1 MTAVTTPPRRR
12 AKVVVLGQGHVGLPL
27 AVAAAE
33 NGYGVVGYDSD
44 PERVR
49 TLAGGLSPI
58 PDVTSTRLAQLL
70 GTGRYR
76 PTDNAAELADFDIA
90 VITVPTPLNDE
101 RLPDLG
107 HVETAAVEVGRRL
120 RPGCLVILES
130 TSFPGTTEEVLA
142 PILRKESGLEP
153 GADFALGF
161 SPERIDPGN
170 VRWTIETT
178 PKVVSGIDAESLAR
192 TRDFYGGFLDD
203 IVAAGT
209 PKVAELAK
217 VFENTFRQVNIALV
231 NELAIHADRLGID
244 VWQALEVAGTKP
256 FGFMKFLP
264 GPGVGGHC
272 LPIDPVYLYWKVAQ
286 ETGRPFRMVEL
297 ADDINSE
304 MPGYVVSRLERGLRR
319 RDKALPGARVLAI
332 GLAYKPNVSD
342 ARCSPALEVCRRLVA
357 TGAEVHYADALIADK
372 PELSGLVR
380 SEPTAGD
387 LQAADAV
394 VILTDHDYV
403 DYDLVVDHASYVLDC
418 RRRLPGHPH
427 VELL

>member
-1 MTAVTTPPRRR
+1 MT

-33 NGYGVVGYDSD
+33 NGYGVIGYDSD

-58 PDVTSTRLAQLL
+58 PDVTSARLTGLL
-70 GTGRYR
+70 HAGRYR
-76 PTDNAAELADFDIA
+76 ATDNPDELSGFDIA
-90 VITVPTPLNDE
+90 VITVPTPLNAD

-107 HVETAAVEVGRRL
+107 HVRAAATEVGRRL

-130 TSFPGTTEEVLA
+130 TSYPGTTEEVVA
-142 PILRKESGLEP
+142 PILRAESGLEP

-170 VRWTIETT
+170 VTWTIEST
-178 PKVVSGIDAESLAR
+178 PKVVSGVDAESLAR
-192 TRDFYGGFLDD
+192 TRDFYGGFLTE

-209 PKVAELAK
+209 PRVAELAK

-231 NELAIHADRLGID
+231 NELAVHADRLGID

-272 LPIDPVYLYWKVAQ
+272 LPIDPVYLYWKVAE

-297 ADDINSE
+297 ADRINAE
-304 MPGYVVSRLERGLRR
+304 MPDYVVSRIERGLDARGI
-319 RDKALPGARVLAI
+319 ALSGARILAV
-332 GLAYKPNVSD
+332 GLAYKPNVAD
-342 ARCSPALEVCRRLVA
+342 VRCSPALEVCRRLVA
-357 TGAEVHYADALIADK
+357 AGAEVRYADALIAEK
-372 PELSGLVR
+372 PELSGLARGEV
-380 SEPTAGD
+380 TAED
-387 LQAADAV
+387 LAASDAV

-403 DYDLVVDHASYVLDC
+403 DYDLVADHAPYVLDT
-418 RRRLPGHPH
+418 RRRLPGRPR

>member
-1 MTAVTTPPRRR
+1 MT

-33 NGYGVVGYDSD
+33 NGYGVIGYDSD

-58 PDVTSTRLAQLL
+58 PDVTSARLTGLL
-70 GTGRYR
+70 HAGRYR
-76 PTDNAAELADFDIA
+76 ATDNPDELSGFDIA
-90 VITVPTPLNDE
+90 VITVPTPLNAD

-107 HVETAAVEVGRRL
+107 HVQAAATEVGRRL

-130 TSFPGTTEEVLA
+130 TSYPGTTEEVVA
-142 PILRKESGLEP
+142 PILRAESGLEP

-170 VRWTIETT
+170 VTWTIEST
-178 PKVVSGIDAESLAR
+178 PKVVSGVDAESLAR
-192 TRDFYGGFLDD
+192 TRDFYGGFLNE

-209 PKVAELAK
+209 PRVAELAK

-231 NELAIHADRLGID
+231 NELAVHADRLGID

-272 LPIDPVYLYWKVAQ
+272 LPIDPVYLYWKVAE

-297 ADDINSE
+297 ADRINAE
-304 MPGYVVSRLERGLRR
+304 MPDYVVSRIERGLDARGI
-319 RDKALPGARVLAI
+319 ALSGARILAV
-332 GLAYKPNVSD
+332 GLAYKPNVAD
-342 ARCSPALEVCRRLVA
+342 VRCSPALEVCRRLVA
-357 TGAEVHYADALIADK
+357 AGAEVRYADALIAEK
-372 PELSGLVR
+372 PELSGLARGEV
-380 SEPTAGD
+380 TAED
-387 LQAADAV
+387 LAASDAV

-403 DYDLVVDHASYVLDC
+403 DYDLVADHAPYVLDT
-418 RRRLPGHPH
+418 RRRLPGRPR